1 MTITSLI
8 IFFGI
13 LFFLVVIH
21 ELGHFVFAK
30 WTKMRVDEFAFGF
43 PPRLLS
49 KKIGETLYSFNLI
62 PLGGYVKIFG
72 ENGLTEE
79 EKDKLS
85 DHEKKQLFGNKK
97 ISSRLL
103 VLVGG
108 VLFNIIGAYI
118 LFFFM
123 LLGGTNVFLNP
134 STIELLS
141 AEELN
146 TKKLLLVNVKDGSPI
161 ENSSLKVGDE
171 VVSVSIIKDQ
181 VLLELKKPGINGKNL
196 PEFIQANVDS
206 EFLFKY
212 VDEKGGPGE
221 TRLIPKAGLVEGRKV
236 LGASFAD
243 QMYKEYSVGSAIVDA
258 AKLTTGNLMFIFVSL
273 YQLVVDLFAGKTNV
287 EDNLAGPI
295 GLAVLTTKVSERG
308 LDDILSFAAMLSL
321 SLAAFNILPIPA
333 LDGGRVV
340 FVLLEAVRKK
350 KVRAD
355 IEQMFH
361 GFGFLLLIMLML
373 FVSYFD
379 IVKAFTN

>member
-72 ENGLTEE
+72 ENGLTED
-79 EKDKLS
+79 EKNKLS
-85 DHEKKQLFGNKK
+85 DQDKKQLFGNKK
-97 ISSRLL
+97 ISHRLL

-108 VLFNIIGAYI
+108 VLFNIIGAYV

-123 LLGGTNVFLNP
+123 LLGGTNVFLNS

-141 AEELN
+141 PEELN
-146 TKKLLLVNVKDGSPI
+146 SKKLLLVNVKDGSPI
-161 ENSSLKVGDE
+161 ENSSLKVGHE
-171 VVSVSIIKDQ
+171 IISVSILKDK
-181 VLLELKKPGINGKNL
+181 VVTELKKPEINGKNL
-196 PEFIQANVDS
+196 PEFIQSNVDS
-206 EFLFKY
+206 EFVFKHI
-212 VDEKGGPGE
+212 DENGIYAE
-221 TRLIPKAGLVEGRKV
+221 TKLIAKAGLVEGRKV

-243 QMYKEYSVGSAIVDA
+243 QMYKEYSVLGALVDA
-258 AKLTTGNLMFIFVSL
+258 FKLTAGNLQFIFISL
-273 YQLVVDLFAGKTNV
+273 YQLVVDLFAGNTNV

-333 LDGGRVV
+333 LDGGRIV

-350 KVRAD
+350 KVRTD
-355 IEQMFH
+355 VEQMFH

-379 IVKAFTN
+379 IVKALAM

>member
-8 IFFGI
+8 VFFAI

-97 ISSRLL
+97 ISHRLL

-108 VLFNIIGAYI
+108 VMFNIVGAYV

-141 AEELN
+141 SEELN
-146 TKKLLLVNVKDGSPI
+146 TKKLLLVNVKEGSPI
-161 ENSSLKVGDE
+161 ENSGLKVGHE
-171 VVSVSIIKDQ
+171 IVSVSILKDK
-181 VLLELKKPGINGKNL
+181 VVTELKKPEINGKNL

-206 EFLFKY
+206 EFSFKY
-212 VDEKGGPGE
+212 VDDKGVTGE
-221 TRLIPKAGLVEGRKV
+221 VKLIPKAGLVEGRKV

-243 QMYKEYSVGSAIVDA
+243 QMYKEYLVGSAVVDA
-258 AKLTTGNLMFIFVSL
+258 AKLTIGNLIFIFVSL
-273 YQLVVDLFAGKTNV
+273 YQLVVDLFLGETSV
-287 EDNLAGPI
+287 GDNLAGPI

-333 LDGGRVV
+333 LDGGRIV

-350 KVRAD
+350 KIRAD

-379 IVKAFTN
+379 IVKAIAL

>member
-1 MTITSLI
+1 
-8 IFFGI
+8 
-13 LFFLVVIH
+13 
-21 ELGHFVFAK
+21 
-30 WTKMRVDEFAFGF
+30 MRVDEFAFGF

-72 ENGLTEE
+72 ENGLTDE

-85 DHEKKQLFGNKK
+85 EHEKKQLFSNKK
-97 ISSRLL
+97 ISHRLL

-108 VLFNIIGAYI
+108 VLFNIIGAYV

-134 STIELLS
+134 STIDLMS
-141 AEELN
+141 AEELGS
-146 TKKLLLVNVKDGSPI
+146 KKLLLVNVKEGSPI

-181 VLLELKKPGINGKNL
+181 VLLELKKPEINGKNL

-212 VDEKGGPGE
+212 VDENGGPGE
-221 TRLIPKAGLVEGRKV
+221 VKLIPKAGLVEGRKV

-273 YQLVVDLFAGKTNV
+273 YQLVVDLFAGKTDV

-333 LDGGRVV
+333 LDGGRIV
-340 FVLLEAVRKK
+340 FVLLEAVRRK

-361 GFGFLLLIMLML
+361 GFGFLLLILLML

-379 IVKAFTN
+379 IVKALA